1 LTTKKNQKRS
11 RERERREKMSLDVH
25 VARRA
30 MLQEDLVKLE
40 KQIFDLEGTY
50 LEETAQTGNILRGWE
65 G

>member
-1 LTTKKNQKRS
+1 
-11 RERERREKMSLDVH
+11 MSLDVH

-40 KQIFDLEGTY
+40 KQIFDLEATY